1 MADDINLQS
10 KTEPPSPRRRERA
23 YDEGQ
28 AAFSHE
34 LTNGFV
40 LFAGVAALLWLA
52 GALGSGL
59 LSQTRSD
66 LALLPFIDLSRD
78 EVQKL
83 FIAKAFQALAIA
95 GLLIGVLFVATL
107 GIGLAQ
113 VGFHINWTRL
123 SVNWERVA
131 PFQLGR
137 LLGWNNLLRGLFLL
151 FKIGAI
157 GVVAWWIIGQR
168 GHEITRLDGA
178 SLAGALARSWS
189 LIMRIALGLAGTLL
203 AIGLADYGYQR
214 WRFER
219 SLYMTKEEMKEE
231 IKREEGNPQTKARI
245 RKLQRENAQ
254 RKMFHQVRKATVIVT
269 NPTHL
274 AVALRYEAGAMAA
287 PRVIA
292 KGADHVARRIV
303 TIAREHGVPVVE
315 RKTLAQALYKTVKI
329 DQAIPLGLY
338 LVIAELMAYVYR
350 LKGVVQ

>member
-1 MADDINLQS
+1 
-10 KTEPPSPRRRERA
+10 
-23 YDEGQ
+23 
-28 AAFSHE
+28 
-34 LTNGFV
+34 
-40 LFAGVAALLWLA
+40 
-52 GALGSGL
+52 
-59 LSQTRSD
+59 
-66 LALLPFIDLSRD
+66 
-78 EVQKL
+78 
-83 FIAKAFQALAIA
+83 
-95 GLLIGVLFVATL
+95 
-107 GIGLAQ
+107 
-113 VGFHINWTRL
+113 HINWTRL